1 MLYQVFFPVFPLS
14 QFIECFIYYRGYT
27 PDHSIDRFLP
37 DGNVNVVIDLTESPK
52 FIYDNDTL
60 KEIQACRRV
69 WFSGMR
75 NGFITIPSGKDSEML
90 IINFHKGMAYPFVE
104 MPMDELTDVVVDGQL
119 VMTDEILTIRDKL
132 LESNSPSEMFS
143 KAQLHLNSVYCNRL
157 VRNPCVE
164 FAIQSILDQPD
175 HTSMSS
181 LTRKIGYSQK
191 HFIKLFKEQVGVTPK
206 SFLRIIRFQSAIQQI
221 EKGLEM
227 DWPAVAHDSGYY
239 DQAHFITDFRQ
250 FSGFTPRQY
259 LGAQSEFKNY
269 VAVR

>member
-1 MLYQVFFPVFPLS
+1 MVHQVFFPGFPLN
-14 QFIECFIYYRGYT
+14 QFIECFIYYRGYN

-60 KEIQACRRV
+60 KEIQACRKV

-75 NGFITIPSGKDSEML
+75 RGFITIPSGRDSEMF

-104 MPMDELTDVVVDGQL
+104 MPMDQLTDVVVDGQL

-132 LESNSPSEMFS
+132 LESRSPAEMFS
-143 KAQLHLNSVYCNRL
+143 KAQLHLNSVYHNRL
-157 VRNPCVE
+157 LRNPCVE
-164 FAIQSILDQPD
+164 FAIQSILDRPD
-175 HTSMSS
+175 HTSMNS
-181 LTRKIGYSQK
+181 LTSKIGYSQK

-206 SFLRIIRFQSAIQQI
+206 SFLRIVRFQSAILQI
-221 EKGLEM
+221 ERTRAM
-227 DWPAVAHDSGYY
+227 DWSAVAHDSGYY
-239 DQAHFITDFRQ
+239 DQAHFITDFKH

-259 LGAQSEFKNY
+259 LDAQSDYKNY